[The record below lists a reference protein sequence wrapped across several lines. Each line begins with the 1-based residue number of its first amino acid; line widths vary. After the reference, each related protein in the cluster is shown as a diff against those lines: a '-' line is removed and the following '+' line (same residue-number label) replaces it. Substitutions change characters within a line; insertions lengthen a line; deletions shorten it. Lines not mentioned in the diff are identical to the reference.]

1 MRYRTGISFGFA
13 FALVLAAVLAPVA
26 GADGRKPSKTDSDL
40 LPLSTFNT
48 SGEFSGVLGGEIILN
63 GVRYQ
68 LGSNV
73 QIYELGVG
81 LLPAG
86 TEINDRWIF
95 LSGVRTMGADMIFS
109 VIVRPATVPS
119 LTRMTATVSRC
130 GTAPTRSE
138 DDHGRERTDSG
149 NAPGLVRARTARTGL
164 RAARGRLL
172 RRRRRER
179 EESDH
184 GGPS

>member
-1 MRYRTGISFGFA
+1 MRYRTGISVGFA
-13 FALVLAAVLAPVA
+13 FALLFAAVLAPAA
-26 GADGRKPSKTDSDL
+26 GADGRKPNKMDSDL

-48 SGEFSGVLGGEIILN
+48 SGEFSGVLGGEILLN

-86 TEINDRWIF
+86 TEISDRWIF
-95 LSGVRTMGADMIFS
+95 LSGVRTIGSDMIFS

-119 LTRMTATVSRC
+119 LDQDDASSHIQVRD
-130 GTAPTRSE
+130 RSDGE
-138 DDHGRERTDSG
+138 
-149 NAPGLVRARTARTGL
+149 
-164 RAARGRLL
+164 
-172 RRRRRER
+172 
-179 EESDH
+179 
-184 GGPS
+184 